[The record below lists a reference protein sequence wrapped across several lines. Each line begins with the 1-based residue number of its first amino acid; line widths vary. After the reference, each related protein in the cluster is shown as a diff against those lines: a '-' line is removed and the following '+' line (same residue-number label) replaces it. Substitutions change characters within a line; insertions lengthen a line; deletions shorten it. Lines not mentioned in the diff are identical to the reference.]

1 MPTTVQNIERIS
13 PATDIDIHVE
23 RGPRIITW
31 GLNYKAPQKFN
42 NRAKNIAGL
51 N

>member
-1 MPTTVQNIERIS
+1 MRAASVNCAGS
-13 PATDIDIHVE
+13 PFL
-23 RGPRIITW
+23 PTW
-31 GLNYKAPQKFN
+31 GLNYKASQKFN